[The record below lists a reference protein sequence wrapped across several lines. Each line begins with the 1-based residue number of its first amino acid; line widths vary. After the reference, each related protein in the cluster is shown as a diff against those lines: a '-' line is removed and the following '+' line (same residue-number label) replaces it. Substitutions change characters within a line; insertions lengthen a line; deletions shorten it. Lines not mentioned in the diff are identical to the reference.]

1 MLEDAQGSTSRK
13 GAGKATMAPAHDA
26 PARKAAGRHRNVAA
40 EVVTPEEEARMRE
53 QLARLNQDLA
63 ELKPWYQGSQPNSI
77 SMQAAL
83 EAATQQAENEQL
95 RAELAASKQKIEATE
110 QKLEA
115 AEMKA
120 LRAELKA
127 ANQKIEAT
135 EQKLAEEAEAR
146 RAAEAMT
153 AGKPLDGRTMIVT
166 GGSSGIGRAI
176 ARMAAARGARV
187 VVFDERETPLEGG
200 AATTEDTDIELI
212 RGDVTSQDSLEA
224 AVTEVVRRWGRLDVW
239 VNNACIDLTD
249 PPHNRKQGLSDTT
262 SEDFRRV
269 LDVNLHGYFLGAKVA
284 AAQFVQQ
291 EPLAATKLRGKVI
304 NISSQHG
311 MVACPGNVSCARA
324 SPPIAKARAPSR
336 TPVLRGRRH
345 EQSGRRLPEQVA
357 SS

>member
-1 MLEDAQGSTSRK
+1 MGCEFVCFAFS
-13 GAGKATMAPAHDA
+13 
-26 PARKAAGRHRNVAA
+26 
-40 EVVTPEEEARMRE
+40 
-53 QLARLNQDLA
+53 
-63 ELKPWYQGSQPNSI
+63 
-77 SMQAAL
+77 
-83 EAATQQAENEQL
+83 
-95 RAELAASKQKIEATE
+95 
-110 QKLEA
+110 
-115 AEMKA
+115 
-120 LRAELKA
+120 
-127 ANQKIEAT
+127 
-135 EQKLAEEAEAR
+135 
-146 RAAEAMT
+146 
-153 AGKPLDGRTMIVT
+153 
-166 GGSSGIGRAI
+166 
-176 ARMAAARGARV
+176 
-187 VVFDERETPLEGG
+187 LEGG

-336 TPVLRGRRH
+336 TPPLRGRRH